1 MSLKSEAIGLVEPP
15 IKNNPIFMEF
25 VFVTTGLIISVVL
38 ILVVSKYKKFSIKV
52 GDWFDLN
59 AEK

>member
-1 MSLKSEAIGLVEPP
+1 MVEPP
-15 IKNNPIFMEF
+15 IKNNPIFMEI

-38 ILVVSKYKKFSIKV
+38 ILVVSKYKKFSIEV
-52 GDWFDLN
+52 GKWFKLN